1 MITHTQTHPQMKMSH
16 SFSALR
22 RKRTK
27 TLTVDSSGD
36 ARESLQSKDDKQSG
50 YSLLLIT

>member
-1 MITHTQTHPQMKMSH
+1 MQTQ
-16 SFSALR
+16 
-22 RKRTK
+22 
-27 TLTVDSSGD
+27 TLTVDPSGD